1 QNSEIPGKIQHGSAW
16 WFNDHKIGME
26 EQMSRLASL
35 GLLGQLRGYAD
46 GQPQLPELHPP
57 RLFRRILCNLIGQWV
72 EDGEYPN
79 DEKALEKIVK
89 GICFDNAKRYFN
101 L

>member
-1 QNSEIPGKIQHGSAW
+1 MPLKSFFPLG
-16 WFNDHKIGME
+16 NDAAHH
-26 EQMSRLASL
+26 LHH
-35 GLLGQLRGYAD
+35 LRKTD
-46 GQPQLPELHPP
+46 PVLC
-57 RLFRRILCNLIGQWV
+57 RILCNIIGQWV

-79 DEKALEKIVK
+79 DEKALEKIIK

>member
-1 QNSEIPGKIQHGSAW
+1 MYKRQ
-16 WFNDHKIGME
+16 
-26 EQMSRLASL
+26 
-35 GLLGQLRGYAD
+35 
-46 GQPQLPELHPP
+46 
-57 RLFRRILCNLIGQWV
+57 LIGQWV

>member
-1 QNSEIPGKIQHGSAW
+1 MGAVA
-16 WFNDHKIGME
+16 DMIGGV
-26 EQMSRLASL
+26 LA
-35 GLLGQLRGYAD
+35 GYAINPLITLGAGAIGLVA
-46 GQPQLPELHPP
+46 GQMCI
-57 RLFRRILCNLIGQWV
+57 RDSSGGFVLCLIQVQALLLQV